1 MERASRVGL
10 PGPLENAVLQDME
23 KATYIPKTWELPEAI
38 RKRLGASVGKQR
50 LMNEEGHLLLLLH
63 QVPRAEDDEKREA
76 MVVWRNAAGEWKS
89 APAGGGLS
97 GLEAHIASYRT
108 AIHQLDEEVEAA
120 KTARE
125 YFDVMRKA
133 TPLQRATRSMMEVVQ
148 ATRQALPDDTRVIN
162 MRDQA
167 ADLERGIELVAAD
180 AKAGMEFTV
189 AESATQQAHAAELAN
204 KEARRLNR
212 LAAFFLPLAT
222 LVAVFGMNPPDTLYH
237 LNGFWGVL
245 GAGILL
251 GFVVQGIVSNTGHK

>member
-1 MERASRVGL
+1 
-10 PGPLENAVLQDME
+10 ME
-23 KATYIPKTWELPEAI
+23 KAAYIPKTWELPEAI

-50 LMNEEGHLLLLLH
+50 LMNEDGHLLLLLH

-76 MVVWRNAAGEWKS
+76 MVVWRNPAGEWKS
-89 APAGGGLS
+89 SPAGGGLA

-120 KTARE
+120 RSARQ
-125 YFDVMRKA
+125 YFDVMRRMH
-133 TPLQRATRSMMEVVQ
+133 PLQRATRSMLEAVQ
-148 ATRQALPDDTRVIN
+148 ATRQALPEDTRIIN

-189 AESATQQAHAAELAN
+189 AESATQQAHAAEVAN
-204 KEARRLNR
+204 EEARRLNR

-222 LVAVFGMNPPDTLYH
+222 LVAVFGMNPPETMY
-237 LNGFWGVL
+237 NQTGFWMVL
-245 GAGILL
+245 AAGILL
-251 GFVVQGIVSNTGHK
+251 GFIVRGVVAFGDRKNQ